1 MSAEFDR
8 RYGWID
14 PEIRDL
20 AVAAV
25 REVLPH
31 VRSLWAACNKVSQQF
46 SVHPNT
52 IKNWYQKAI
61 AAEDTAPQ
69 AGSNLE
75 LAAAREQLRALQ
87 QLNADLVAALKDRQD
102 RTRP

>member
-1 MSAEFDR
+1 MSTPEFDR

-14 PEIRDL
+14 PEIREL

-31 VRSLWAACNKVSQQF
+31 ARSLWAACTEVSQQF

-52 IKNWYQKAI
+52 IKNDAKY
-61 AAEDTAPQ
+61 AEAVDK
-69 AGSNLE
+69 LE
-75 LAAAREQLRALQ
+75 EQMPGVKIQPL
-87 QLNADLVAALKDRQD
+87 
-102 RTRP
+102 

>member
-1 MSAEFDR
+1 MSTPDVDR

-14 PEIRDL
+14 DEIREL
-20 AVAAV
+20 AVTAV

-31 VRSLWAACNKVSQQF
+31 VRSLWAACSEVSQQF

-52 IKNWYQKAI
+52 VKNWYQKAI
-61 AAEDTAPQ
+61 ADEDTAPQ

-75 LAAAREQLRALQ
+75 LAATREKLRALQ
-87 QLNADLVAALKDRQD
+87 QLNADLVAALKDRA
-102 RTRP
+102 RP

>member
-1 MSAEFDR
+1 MSTPEFDR

-14 PEIRDL
+14 PEIREL

-31 VRSLWAACNKVSQQF
+31 ARSLWAACTEVSQQF

-52 IKNWYQKAI
+52 IKNWYQKAV
-61 AAEDTAPQ
+61 ADEEAVPQ

-75 LAAAREQLRALQ
+75 LAAAREQLRALT
-87 QLNADLVAALKDRQD
+87 QLNADLIAALKDRA
-102 RTRP
+102 RP

>member
-1 MSAEFDR
+1 MSAPEFDR

-14 PEIRDL
+14 PEIREL

-31 VRSLWAACNKVSQQF
+31 VRSLWAACSEVSQQF

-52 IKNWYQKAI
+52 IKNWYQKAV
-61 AAEDTAPQ
+61 AGDEAAPQ

-75 LAAAREQLRALQ
+75 LASTREQLRALT
-87 QLNADLVAALKDRQD
+87 QLNAELIAALRDRA
-102 RTRP
+102 RS

>member
-1 MSAEFDR
+1 MSTPDVDR

-14 PEIRDL
+14 DEIREL
-20 AVAAV
+20 AVTAV

-31 VRSLWAACNKVSQQF
+31 VRSLWAACSEVSQQF

-61 AAEDTAPQ
+61 ADEDTAPQ

-75 LAAAREQLRALQ
+75 LTATREKLRALQ
-87 QLNADLVAALKDRQD
+87 QLNADLVAALKDRA
-102 RTRP
+102 RT